1 MQSNLILKAGLCLS
15 VGLSR
20 IDLGISDLI
29 NNGVWRNL
37 HRFLIA
43 IIANTLDLGKRH
55 TMFPSHLKYMGSS
68 NLDLRGTQ
76 G

>member
-1 MQSNLILKAGLCLS
+1 MQSNLILKAGLCLG

-20 IDLGISDLI
+20 IDLGISDCI
-29 NNGVWRNL
+29 NNEIWLNL

-43 IIANTLDLGKRH
+43 IIANTLDLGRRH
-55 TMFPSHLKYMGSS
+55 TMFPSHVKYVGSS
-68 NLDLRGTQ
+68 NLDLRGTP